1 MMQLKYLIPEFIS
14 STIKKNILRAKNP
27 TCIINTHM
35 ISRESKIGKKV
46 RILRHSEVFGT
57 SSLGDY
63 SYINA
68 NSIVCN
74 TKIGKF
80 TSIGYNCVI
89 GANEHPVHYMS
100 TSPHMYGDSN
110 LIGEEKYFD
119 EFKNDTI
126 IGNDCWIGSNCVI
139 KQGIDIGD
147 GAIIG
152 AGSII
157 TKDVEEFSVV
167 AGVPGKKL
175 KMRFSEDK
183 IQYLKQ
189 LKWWDLS
196 EHQIKELR
204 NIFLGK
210 EHWYN
215 EI

>member
-14 STIKKNILRAKNP
+14 STIKKNILRGKNP

-139 KQGIDIGD
+139 
-147 GAIIG
+147 
-152 AGSII
+152 
-157 TKDVEEFSVV
+157 
-167 AGVPGKKL
+167 
-175 KMRFSEDK
+175 
-183 IQYLKQ
+183 
-189 LKWWDLS
+189 
-196 EHQIKELR
+196 
-204 NIFLGK
+204 
-210 EHWYN
+210 
-215 EI
+215 